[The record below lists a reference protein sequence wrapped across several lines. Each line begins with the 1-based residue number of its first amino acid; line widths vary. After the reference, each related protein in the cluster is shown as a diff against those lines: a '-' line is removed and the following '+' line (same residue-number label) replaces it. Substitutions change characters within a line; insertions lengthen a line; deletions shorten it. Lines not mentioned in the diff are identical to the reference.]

1 MCVKRLRE
9 NNYIINVN
17 TIKKFKLT
25 KFFIYYLLNV
35 DERIFKFY
43 NSNIK
48 LFFAS
53 INNNKKLMFIFKRN
67 QELQE
72 KS

>member
-1 MCVKRLRE
+1 MCIEQMRE
-9 NNYIINVN
+9 DDNIVNVN
-17 TIKKFKLT
+17 TIEVFKLT
-25 KFFIYYLLNV
+25 KFFIHYSLNV

-43 NSNIK
+43 SNDIK
-48 LFFAS
+48 LFFVS
-53 INNNKKLMFIFKRN
+53 ISNKEKLIFVFKRN